1 MIKKIFYFFIPVL
14 TFFSLQ
20 TVYAYTGSIEFNKQ
34 FNNTSSETSFNFT
47 GQFSNWG
54 MSHVY
59 FSIALRTND
68 TQSTKL
74 TNILSITLDNG
85 GQGEALC
92 TTNNYYSYQ
101 DSTSQYLVLNYDCH
115 MNLKSNGLGRITIA
129 YAPGHVYNDTVY
141 TTSYLIYVVQDAD
154 NTSSLVDAINN
165 NNASSSVNA
174 LNNAMQ
180 VKLTE
185 QMQNDD
191 KNAEEI
197 KKEQKATTEAIKSLN
212 DTISN
217 SDTSGSQ
224 SELEK
229 VNDNFKEDISKTPIS
244 DLITLPLKL
253 LNAFNNK
260 LSAHEVCTPYDM
272 GTIFGIHWL
281 QLPCINPAD
290 YLGKVLWATIDMITT
305 ALLLWAIAHK
315 MVKVYISITSID
327 GQFVTK
333 VVSQTGGML

>member
-1 MIKKIFYFFIPVL
+1 MKKLFYFLIPIL
-14 TFFSLQ
+14 TFFSIQ
-20 TVYAYTGSIEFNKQ
+20 TVHAYTGSIEFNKQ
-34 FNNTSSETSFNFT
+34 FNNSNDEISFSLKNQFT
-47 GQFSNWG
+47 NWG

-59 FSIALRTND
+59 FSVALR
-68 TQSTKL
+68 STDASADKL
-74 TNILSITLDNG
+74 TNILSVTLDNG

-92 TTNNYYSYQ
+92 TTNNYYSYK
-101 DSTSQYLVLNYDCH
+101 DSTAQYLVLNYDCH
-115 MNLKSNGLGRITIA
+115 MNLKSNGLGRITFA
-129 YAPGHVYNDTVY
+129 FAPGTTNNSTVY
-141 TTSYLIYVVQDAD
+141 TTSYLIYVVQDED

-180 VKLTE
+180 TKLTE

-197 KKEQKATTEAIKSLN
+197 KKEQKATTDAINSLN
-212 DTISN
+212 DSINN

-224 SELEK
+224 AELEK
-229 VNDNFKEDISKTPIS
+229 VNNNFKEDISTSPVS

-253 LNAFNNK
+253 LTAFNDK
-260 LSAHEVCTPYDM
+260 LSSTKFCRPIDM

-281 QLPCINPAD
+281 QLPCINPSK
-290 YLGKVLWATIDMITT
+290 YLGSVLWASIDMITT
-305 ALLLWAIAHK
+305 ALLLWSIAHK

-327 GQFVTK
+327 GHFTSK
-333 VVSQTGGML
+333 VITQTGGML